1 MPASPSEPAGLA
13 RYLDTCATTPPSVAV
28 RAAMEEAWTT
38 AWANPSSLHSPGL
51 AAAEALE
58 RSRQRLA
65 DLLELGSGRLVFVS
79 GASEA
84 IHLALLGA
92 CAGLPPGRLLISA
105 VEHPA
110 TVAAA
115 ERLRRSGWTVAVV
128 PVDRLGVVDLEAL
141 TSLLLPPTRL
151 VSLIWGQSEVGTLQP
166 IEAIAERCRAAG
178 VLLHVDA
185 VQVVGHRPVRFDQ
198 LPVDLLSCA
207 AHKLEGPRGIGAL
220 LVRSGVPLDPLVAGS
235 QEGGLRG
242 GTEPV
247 ALAVGFATALEQA
260 TARCAG
266 GEDPV
271 AAVRDALLERLLA
284 LEGTTLLGP
293 PPGGTPGRLPH
304 HIALTISDSQGRP
317 LPGRA
322 LVRALARRGWAVS
335 SGSACRSGSAAGASP
350 MLEAMGFDPV
360 TAGSGLRISLG
371 SWHTP
376 PDLEPLPADLAAA
389 RREVEEQG

>member
-1 MPASPSEPAGLA
+1 MPASLAETAGRA
-13 RYLDTCATTPPSVAV
+13 RYLDTCATTPPSAGV
-28 RAAMEEAWTT
+28 RAAMEEAWAT
-38 AWANPSSLHSPGL
+38 AWANPSSLHGPGL

-65 DLLELGSGRLVFVS
+65 DRLELGSGRLVFVS

-84 IHLALLGA
+84 IHLALLGTCA
-92 CAGLPPGRLLISA
+92 CLPPGRLLITA

-115 ERLRRSGWTVAVV
+115 ERLQRSGWNVAVV
-128 PVDRLGVVDLEAL
+128 PVDRRGVIDLEAL
-141 TSLLLPPTRL
+141 IPLLAPPTRL

-166 IEAIAERCRAAG
+166 IEAIGELCRASG

-185 VQVVGHRPVRFDQ
+185 VQVVGHRPVAFSR
-198 LPVDLLSCA
+198 LPVDLLSCT

-220 LVRSGVPLDPLVAGS
+220 LVRSGLTLEPPIGGS

-247 ALAVGFATALEQA
+247 ALAVGFATALEEA
-260 TARCAG
+260 TARFAD
-266 GEDPV
+266 GEDPI
-271 AAVRDALLERLLA
+271 AAVRDDLLERLLA
-284 LEGTTLLGP
+284 LEGTSLLGP
-293 PPGGTPGRLPH
+293 SPVESPGRLPH
-304 HIALTISDSQGRP
+304 HIALAMADSQGRP

-322 LVRALARRGWAVS
+322 VVRALARRGWAVS
-335 SGSACRSGSAAGASP
+335 SGSACRSGSSAGASP
-350 MLEAMGFDPV
+350 MLQAMGFDPAA
-360 TAGSGLRISLG
+360 AGSGLRISLG

-376 PDLEPLPADLAAA
+376 ADLEPLAADLAAA
-389 RREVEEQG
+389 RREVEQQG

>member
-1 MPASPSEPAGLA
+1 
-13 RYLDTCATTPPSVAV
+13 
-28 RAAMEEAWTT
+28 
-38 AWANPSSLHSPGL
+38 
-51 AAAEALE
+51 
-58 RSRQRLA
+58 
-65 DLLELGSGRLVFVS
+65 
-79 GASEA
+79 
-84 IHLALLGA
+84 
-92 CAGLPPGRLLISA
+92 
-105 VEHPA
+105 
-110 TVAAA
+110 
-115 ERLRRSGWTVAVV
+115 
-128 PVDRLGVVDLEAL
+128 
-141 TSLLLPPTRL
+141 
-151 VSLIWGQSEVGTLQP
+151 
-166 IEAIAERCRAAG
+166 
-178 VLLHVDA
+178 
-185 VQVVGHRPVRFDQ
+185 VVGHRPVRFDQ

-220 LVRSGVPLDPLVAGS
+220 LVRSGLTLEPPIAGS

-376 PDLEPLPADLAAA
+376 PDLEPLPADLTAA

>member
-1 MPASPSEPAGLA
+1 MPASPDEPAGLA
-13 RYLDTCATTPPSVAV
+13 RYLDTCATTPPSAAV
-28 RAAMEEAWTT
+28 RAAMEEAWAT
-38 AWANPSSLHSPGL
+38 AWANPSSLHGPGL
-51 AAAEALE
+51 AAAAALE

-65 DLLELGSGRLVFVS
+65 DLLELGGGRLVFVS

-92 CAGLPPGRLLISA
+92 SAGLPPGRLLISA

-115 ERLRRSGWTVAVV
+115 ERLRRSGWTVMVV
-128 PVDRLGVVDLEAL
+128 PVDRRGVVDLEAL
-141 TSLLLPPTRL
+141 LPLLAPPTRL

-166 IEAIAERCRAAG
+166 IEAIGELCRASG

-185 VQVVGHRPVRFDQ
+185 VQVVGHRPVAFGR
-198 LPVDLLSCA
+198 LPVDLLSCT

-220 LVRSGVPLDPLVAGS
+220 LVRSGLTLEPPIAGS

-247 ALAVGFATALEQA
+247 ALAVGFATALEEA
-260 TARCAG
+260 TARCSG
-266 GEDPV
+266 GEDPI
-271 AAVRDALLERLLA
+271 AAVRDELLERLLA
-284 LEGTTLLGP
+284 LEGTALLGP
-293 PPGGTPGRLPH
+293 LPAQSPGRLPH
-304 HIALTISDSQGRP
+304 HIALAMTSSRGRP
-317 LPGRA
+317 LPGRD

-350 MLEAMGFDPV
+350 MLAAMGFDPA

-376 PDLEPLPADLAAA
+376 ADLEPLPADLAAA

>member
-110 TVAAA
+110 TAA

-220 LVRSGVPLDPLVAGS
+220 LVRSGLTLEPPIAGS

-376 PDLEPLPADLAAA
+376 PDLEPLPADLTAA